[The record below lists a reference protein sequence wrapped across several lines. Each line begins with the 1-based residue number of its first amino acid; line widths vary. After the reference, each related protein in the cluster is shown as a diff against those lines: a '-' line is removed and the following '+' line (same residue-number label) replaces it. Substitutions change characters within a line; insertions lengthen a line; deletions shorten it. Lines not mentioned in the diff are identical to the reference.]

1 MTSST
6 TSADKPRKTA
16 WDSTPQVGEY
26 LTDNDPKIRLIRKIR
41 VTKWMAILETVSY
54 CALLVPMYRKH
65 ILNDDGNMNY
75 SVLRIIA
82 YFHGIIA
89 AAFEMVMGVLRGDP
103 AGAPW
108 CTDCPHQVATP
119 TGTRRRHQ
127 RRHVLLTLNAA
138 APTAI
143 PIAGR
148 FEVVPPSCHRG
159 LRSW

>member
-89 AAFEMVMGVLRGDP
+89 VAFAVMAFDIRKAMKWSWAFFVVTLLGPPGALIAHTKLRRQP
-103 AGAPW
+103 
-108 CTDCPHQVATP
+108 
-119 TGTRRRHQ
+119 
-127 RRHVLLTLNAA
+127 
-138 APTAI
+138 
-143 PIAGR
+143 
-148 FEVVPPSCHRG
+148 VPDDVTNDDMFF
-159 LRSW
+159 